1 VLGKIAKVFRPFEF
15 VIGIVLLLLSL
26 LIFVC
31 LLMSSADKLM
41 QMRNQKDAAGDQI
54 PPDYM
59 RGYTKVA
66 PRIINPFDLTFTKA
80 ATVFPIDYILVV
92 VLVYYLVLATISGVK
107 KMGVRFCHLQMYK
120 IRPRRTVPQGLLFL
134 AFIIVF
140 VILAMNVLLLT
151 LAPRYVTYGHQ
162 HYATLPSGSSSQYSE
177 DKTGFHLTCIGLAKY
192 PYGASKMDGVPGV
205 SLDACS
211 ADAPAAQVV
220 LSYTDDKNGTT
231 GDTVKFLLDAQFLQD
246 PDETVALDTAGN
258 CTDDW
263 VQRLTGKSQLG
274 GTPVCGLDGP
284 YKDKTMGDFYNK
296 LMSPAHATKVQCKVI
311 REPCSQTRVAALLHT
326 FFYKFW
332 FFSAIYYWAIWAF
345 LVLFFLAFV
354 YYTCCGRRSLVQQM
368 VKDVKDDFDDSD
380 DDMTP
385 FRGFGN
391 RRNRDRDER

>member
-1 VLGKIAKVFRPFEF
+1 MFRPFEF

-26 LIFVC
+26 MIFVC

-41 QMRNQKDAAGDQI
+41 QMRNQKDATGAQI

-162 HYATLPSGSSSQYSE
+162 HYVTLPSGSSSQYS
-177 DKTGFHLTCIGLAKY
+177 KNSQYPTCIGLAKY
-192 PYGASKMDGVPGV
+192 PYGASKMEGVPGV

-220 LSYTDDKNGTT
+220 LSYSENNNGTT
-231 GDTVKFLLDAQFLQD
+231 GDTVKFLLDAQFLED
-246 PDETVALDTAGN
+246 RDETVALDTAGN

-263 VQRLTGKSQLG
+263 LVATCARLTASRLTNCERHLAIDMVYALVEHGIGAGVNL
-274 GTPVCGLDGP
+274 LA
-284 YKDKTMGDFYNK
+284 DFY
-296 LMSPAHATKVQCKVI
+296 C
-311 REPCSQTRVAALLHT
+311 
-326 FFYKFW
+326 
-332 FFSAIYYWAIWAF
+332 
-345 LVLFFLAFV
+345 
-354 YYTCCGRRSLVQQM
+354 
-368 VKDVKDDFDDSD
+368 
-380 DDMTP
+380 
-385 FRGFGN
+385 
-391 RRNRDRDER
+391 RNWVDR